1 MANTAILAIKIIAD
15 AANAQKGL
23 DATATSVEKAQKSLG
38 KMVVPAAAALTG
50 IVALGTA
57 AVKSASDQQQAF
69 GALEAVYGK
78 NADQVKKLAAGAATQ
93 VGLAS
98 ADYAQLAAVLG
109 AQLKGMGTAAD
120 ELVPKTDEL
129 IGVGADLAATFGGT
143 TADAVAAVSSLLR
156 GERDPIEKYGIA
168 IKQSDINAQ
177 LAAQGLG
184 KLEGAAK
191 TQAEA
196 QATLTLLTQQSAD
209 AHGQFARESD
219 SAAGASQTAA
229 AQFENTKATLG
240 TALLPVVATAAGMLG
255 NLALKFGDNTTAI
268 QIAIGVVA
276 ALSAGILVA
285 NVALK
290 AYIVTTKLW
299 EAAQKLATAAS
310 LGTRLQ
316 LIALQV
322 QIVAVTAAQ
331 KITAAASKAWAAAQ
345 WLVNAALTA
354 NPIGIVVVAIAALV
368 AGLILAYKHSETF
381 RRIVD
386 AAFKAVKD
394 AAQAAFSWITGNW
407 SRLQSTLTAP
417 FTVAWDVISGI
428 IEKIRSAVASISSAI
443 RSIPV
448 PKIPHIPGLNTA
460 PAGYAYTAAPA
471 EVARVAGPRSTATA
485 RAGSTSGGVVINIH
499 GAIDPDATARQ
510 IRRLLDRADVRA
522 GRRAPYSRSFAT
534 P

>member
-1 MANTAILAIKIIAD
+1 
-15 AANAQKGL
+15 
-23 DATATSVEKAQKSLG
+23 
-38 KMVVPAAAALTG
+38 
-50 IVALGTA
+50 
-57 AVKSASDQQQAF
+57 
-69 GALEAVYGK
+69 
-78 NADQVKKLAAGAATQ
+78 
-93 VGLAS
+93 
-98 ADYAQLAAVLG
+98 
-109 AQLKGMGTAAD
+109 
-120 ELVPKTDEL
+120 
-129 IGVGADLAATFGGT
+129 
-143 TADAVAAVSSLLR
+143 
-156 GERDPIEKYGIA
+156 
-168 IKQSDINAQ
+168 
-177 LAAQGLG
+177 
-184 KLEGAAK
+184 
-191 TQAEA
+191 
-196 QATLTLLTQQSAD
+196 
-209 AHGQFARESD
+209 
-219 SAAGASQTAA
+219 
-229 AQFENTKATLG
+229 
-240 TALLPVVATAAGMLG
+240 
-255 NLALKFGDNTTAI
+255 
-268 QIAIGVVA
+268 
-276 ALSAGILVA
+276 
-285 NVALK
+285 
-290 AYIVTTKLW
+290 
-299 EAAQKLATAAS
+299 
-310 LGTRLQ
+310 
-316 LIALQV
+316 
-322 QIVAVTAAQ
+322 VAVTAAQ